1 MKKKISFTTLTKN
14 KLKAKKKALGS
25 ESTISK
31 KDFRDNPTV
40 EKLYKTIYEYKLRE
54 EAYKTAIEIY
64 LNRLLKAEDKK

>member
-1 MKKKISFTTLTKN
+1 MKKKISPTALINN
-14 KLKAKKKALGS
+14 KLKTKKKALVN
-25 ESTISK
+25 EFTISK

-64 LNRLLKAEDKK
+64 LNRLLKLENKK

>member
-1 MKKKISFTTLTKN
+1 MKKKIRLTTLIKN
-14 KLKAKKKALGS
+14 KLKPKKKALGN
-25 ESTISK
+25 ESIISK